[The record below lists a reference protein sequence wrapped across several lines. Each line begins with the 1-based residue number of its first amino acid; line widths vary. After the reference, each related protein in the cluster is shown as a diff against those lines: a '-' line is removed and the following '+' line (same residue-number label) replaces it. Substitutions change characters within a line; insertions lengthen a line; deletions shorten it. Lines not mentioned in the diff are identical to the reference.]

1 MSKVGIVS
9 DVHGNLPALK
19 AVLHE
24 LETTHNVDSIVCAG
38 DIVGLLGSPAEVVSL
53 VQEKTDVQVYG
64 NHDSRF
70 FKHRDWKPEEHHD
83 NVEYV
88 QVTEA
93 LSDEQ
98 LEWLRDLPSYTVYK
112 DNVHVHVAHSN
123 PLNDDASGTQRGDTG
138 VHPKDFVTVGGKLL
152 DGDLLIVG
160 HTHYQ
165 HAVNL
170 DKFDGQSG
178 LMLNP
183 GSVGFPWEDNGP
195 AEYAVVDTETLE
207 YELCSVEYDTTSVE
221 THVKKSGLA

>member
-1 MSKVGIVS
+1 MSKVGVIS
-9 DVHGNLPALK
+9 DIHGNLPALK

-24 LETTHNVDSIVCAG
+24 LETKHDVDSIVCTG
-38 DIVGLLGSPAEVVSL
+38 DVVGLLGSPSEVVSL

-70 FKHRDWKPEEHHD
+70 FKNRHWEPDNHTD
-83 NVEYV
+83 NVEYQ
-88 QVTEA
+88 QVLDA
-93 LSDEQ
+93 LTDEQ
-98 LEWLRDLPSYTVYK
+98 LEWLRDLPSYTVFQ
-112 DNVHVHVAHSN
+112 DAVTVHVAHSN
-123 PLNDDASGTQRGDTG
+123 PLNDDESGTERGDAG
-138 VHPKDFVTVGGKLL
+138 VHPKDFVKVGGKLL
-152 DGDLLIVG
+152 MGDVLVVG

-195 AEYAVVDTETLE
+195 ASYAVVDTETLE
-207 YELCSVEYDTTSVE
+207 YELCTVEYDTTSVE
-221 THVKKSGLA
+221 KHVKTSGLV